1 MIFLDLSEML
11 VCSQNYVDFS
21 VSGLSLGD
29 ENLRIVPG
37 DMYVVYVLL

>member
-1 MIFLDLSEML
+1 ML

-29 ENLRIVPG
+29 GSLRIGPG
-37 DMYVVYVLL
+37 DLCVV